1 MLSYPIDYRSPYTV
15 GYVFDAVLNFQFVQL
30 INSVVVFSALGFYRE
45 TQSIRDILG
54 WPKWLFQFFCNSLLL
69 FFFFFFNLAS
79 LARAGG
85 PPAVLSGPPCTS
97 LLPQFLEQY
106 LT

>member
-69 FFFFFFNLAS
+69 FFFFF
-79 LARAGG
+79 
-85 PPAVLSGPPCTS
+85 
-97 LLPQFLEQY
+97 
-106 LT
+106 